1 MTTPN
6 SKTNLISNLIRL
18 VDDRDEFVRK
28 KVREQLINLGD
39 DAVPFLEI
47 AAKTENLE
55 VKLIVLEI
63 IKAIA
68 PKQLLEKFKQ
78 LAKSSPSGHWDLE
91 TGVTFL
97 QEFGYPGKET
107 DNIVHSLDL
116 LAKEAFDRT
125 KQKSPKQAVE
135 ALTHY
140 LFFEKGFEGNTIDFL
155 NPDNTY
161 FSRMLKQKK
170 GIPITLTALC
180 IFIGQRIGLPI
191 VGIGLPGRYI
201 AKYDSLTQPIYFD
214 PFDKGRIL
222 SADDCAKLTETMGY
236 RFEEH
241 YLIAATS
248 RETLTRMMNNL
259 IVIYNKTSESEKVN
273 HLSDFIKVLS
283 GNQKIN
289 PSSRPS

>member
-1 MTTPN
+1 
-6 SKTNLISNLIRL
+6 
-18 VDDRDEFVRK
+18 
-28 KVREQLINLGD
+28 
-39 DAVPFLEI
+39 
-47 AAKTENLE
+47 
-55 VKLIVLEI
+55 
-63 IKAIA
+63 
-68 PKQLLEKFKQ
+68 
-78 LAKSSPSGHWDLE
+78 
-91 TGVTFL
+91 
-97 QEFGYPGKET
+97 
-107 DNIVHSLDL
+107 
-116 LAKEAFDRT
+116 
-125 KQKSPKQAVE
+125 
-135 ALTHY
+135 
-140 LFFEKGFEGNTIDFL
+140 
-155 NPDNTY
+155 
-161 FSRMLKQKK
+161 MLKQRK

-283 GNQKIN
+283 GNPKIN

>member
-97 QEFGYPGKET
+97 QEFGYPDKIT
-107 DNIVHSLDL
+107 DDIVRSLDL

-170 GIPITLTALC
+170 GKVINITSIVAHTGNVGQANYSASKAGIIGFSKSLAIEYAKKNININCISPGFIETDMTNEINEEFKKLLISKIP
-180 IFIGQRIGLPI
+180 
-191 VGIGLPGRYI
+191 
-201 AKYDSLTQPIYFD
+201 
-214 PFDKGRIL
+214 
-222 SADDCAKLTETMGY
+222 
-236 RFEEH
+236 
-241 YLIAATS
+241 
-248 RETLTRMMNNL
+248 
-259 IVIYNKTSESEKVN
+259 
-273 HLSDFIKVLS
+273 S
-283 GNQKIN
+283 GNLGKPIDVAN
-289 PSSRPS
+289 CAAFLSSDMSDYITGETIHVNGGI